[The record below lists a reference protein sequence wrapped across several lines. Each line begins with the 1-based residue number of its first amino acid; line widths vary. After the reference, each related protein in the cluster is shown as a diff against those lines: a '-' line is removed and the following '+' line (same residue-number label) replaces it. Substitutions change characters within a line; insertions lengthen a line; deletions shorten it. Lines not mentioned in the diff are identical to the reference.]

1 MVLMPREQSA
11 APGDPRIR
19 GYLEQLDAILLDAR
33 ELAADLTSAQFNW
46 RPDGRR
52 WSVGQCLEHLTL
64 TVRLYPRRIEEMIEE
79 ARSRSA
85 AGGKPYREGWFSR
98 WFVRSMEPPPSL
110 RVRTFSKVEPPREL
124 DRDAVLAAFEASHG
138 RLADL
143 MRAADGVSL
152 THGRMPSP
160 FLSVLK
166 FTMNQ
171 VFDMNLAHA
180 RRHLWQARQVVAH
193 PSFPA
198 GG

>member
-1 MVLMPREQSA
+1 MAIMPKEQTA
-11 APGDPRIR
+11 VPGDPRIR

-33 ELAADLTSAQFNW
+33 ELAADLTPAQFNW
-46 RPDGRR
+46 RPDERR
-52 WSVGQCLEHLTL
+52 WSVGQCLEHLTMM
-64 TVRLYPRRIEEMIEE
+64 VRLYPQRVLEMIEE
-79 ARSRSA
+79 ARQREA
-85 AGGKPYREGWFSR
+85 HGGAPYREGWFTQ

-110 RVRTFSKVEPPREL
+110 RVRTFGKVEPPASL
-124 DRDAVLAAFEASHG
+124 DRDAVLEAFLASHQ

-152 THGRMPSP
+152 THARMSSP
-160 FLSVLK
+160 FVSFLK

-171 VFDMNLAHA
+171 VFAMNLAHA

-193 PSFPA
+193 PAFPS

>member
-1 MVLMPREQSA
+1 MAIMPKEQSA
-11 APGDPRIR
+11 VPGDPRIR
-19 GYLEQLDAILLDAR
+19 GYLEQLDAILIDAR
-33 ELAADLTSAQFNW
+33 ELAAELTPTQFNW

-52 WSVGQCLEHLTL
+52 WSVGQCLEHLTM
-64 TVRLYPRRIEEMIEE
+64 TVRLYPERVEAMIEE
-79 ARSRSA
+79 ARRRA
-85 AGGKPYREGWFSR
+85 AEGQAAYREGWFSA
-98 WFVRSMEPPPSL
+98 WFVRNMEPPPSL
-110 RVRTFSKVEPPREL
+110 RVRTFGKVEPPASL
-124 DRDAVLAAFEASHG
+124 DRDSVLAAFETSHQ

-152 THGRMPSP
+152 THARMPSP
-160 FLSVLK
+160 FVSFLK

-171 VFDMNLAHA
+171 VFAMNLAHA